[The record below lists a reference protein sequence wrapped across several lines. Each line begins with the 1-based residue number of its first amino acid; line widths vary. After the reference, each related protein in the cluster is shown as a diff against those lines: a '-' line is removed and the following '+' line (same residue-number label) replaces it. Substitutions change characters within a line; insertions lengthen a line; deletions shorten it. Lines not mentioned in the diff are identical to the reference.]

1 MNKKFELL
9 IYDPDYST
17 TGHYNRYNKYFL
29 KMLSTLTNVKKI
41 TYFGEKIFSHKN
53 ILKKIKNFNANK
65 GYHLPIIKN
74 FFFIL
79 YFLCI

>member
-29 KMLSTLTNVKKI
+29 KMFSTLTNVKKI
-41 TYFGEKIFSHKN
+41 IILGKKYFHIKIYY
-53 ILKKIKNFNANK
+53 KKIKNFNANK

>member
-41 TYFGEKIFSHKN
+41 TYFGEKYFHI
-53 ILKKIKNFNANK
+53 KK
-65 GYHLPIIKN
+65 YIIKKLK
-74 FFFIL
+74 IL
-79 YFLCI
+79 MLTKVIICQ